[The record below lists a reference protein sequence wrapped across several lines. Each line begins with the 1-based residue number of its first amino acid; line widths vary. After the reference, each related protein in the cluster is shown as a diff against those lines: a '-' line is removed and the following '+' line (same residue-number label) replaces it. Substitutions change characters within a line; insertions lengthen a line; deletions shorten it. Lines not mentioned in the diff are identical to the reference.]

1 MRHFALWLRVTKGR
15 KEERRPGG
23 KQEAEWLCSAVREG

>member
-1 MRHFALWLRVTKGR
+1 MVGGSDYEERKARVGR

-23 KQEAEWLCSAVREG
+23 DGRRIMMMMLRY